1 MSAVLY
7 RKYRPQ
13 NFAQMIGQNHIKIT
27 LQHELEKDEIAHAY
41 LFCGPRGLGKTT
53 SARLLAKALNCENRQ
68 AGESEPCNQC
78 RSCNDIMAGHAV
90 DVIEIDAASNTGVD
104 NVRDNIIENSRFNPV
119 NSKYKIFIIDE
130 VHMLSISAF
139 NALLKILE
147 EPPTHVI
154 FVLCTTEIHKLPVT
168 IISRCQRFDFKR
180 VSSSELLKRLELIV
194 GGENKKIEAEVL
206 KRIVS
211 ASDGCVR
218 DAESLLTKIFSLGD
232 EITLSQAE
240 IILPRTDY
248 QLVLNF
254 VEHLL
259 AGNSTASLGFLNRL
273 IEEGFDLYVF
283 VENLLEFLR
292 KLLLLKSSSSLDVYA
307 FEANNETQQQMLELA
322 SKIEWSQLLELLDLF
337 LSKIKEMKTA
347 PIIQLPLE
355 MAVISFIYRYKNPDL
370 EKKIFINP
378 ASTASKTVNQVTK
391 NNPVH
396 NISKIEV
403 DSLNPSI
410 NSGIEKNYQESD
422 IVIASDNLKQ
432 EDENATKSDGNQIN
446 DNSDVDLIVANW
458 SLIVEKMIRSNFS
471 IASTL
476 RISQP
481 LKFEKN
487 CVEIAVS
494 NSFYKACLEANNS
507 RLAIEKVIS
516 EVLGFSASVKIVVS
530 NNILPPAI
538 NIDFEKF
545 EQESN
550 ISEQLGAECS
560 TNDDSSITK
569 AVNLVSQKLSPVE
582 EVMNLF

>member
-68 AGESEPCNQC
+68 AGESEPCNNC

-180 VSSSELLKRLELIV
+180 VSSTELLKRLELIV

-516 EVLGFSASVKIVVS
+516 EVLGFLVSIKIIVS

>member
-68 AGESEPCNQC
+68 AGESEPCNNC

-180 VSSSELLKRLELIV
+180 VSSTELLKRLELIV

-337 LSKIKEMKTA
+337 LSKIKEIKTA

-396 NISKIEV
+396 NISKAEV
-403 DSLNPSI
+403 NSSATSI
-410 NSGIEKNYQESD
+410 NDGVEKNPKESD
-422 IVIASDNLKQ
+422 IVIASDNPKPEAQ
-432 EDENATKSDGNQIN
+432 NITKSDDKQFS
-446 DNSDVDLIVANW
+446 DSHDVDLIVANW
-458 SLIVEKMIRSNFS
+458 SLIIEKMILSNFS

-494 NSFYKACLEANNS
+494 NSFYKSCLDVNNS

-516 EVLGFSASVKIVVS
+516 DVLGFSVSIKIIVS

-545 EQESN
+545 EQELN
-550 ISEQLGAECS
+550 ISEQSIEECS
-560 TNDDSSITK
+560 NNDDSSITK
-569 AVNLVSQKLSPVE
+569 AANLMSQKLSPVE